1 MKRLFTQKLLEK
13 VLPSK
18 KANSDNKVIRVS
30 SKITIAQSLENL
42 KKLLGKV
49 LPSKKANSDNNVV
62 SVSSKPIHA
71 QSAME
76 YLMTYGWAILLIA
89 VVLVAFFTL
98 GVFNGNGSAIP
109 TSCTAQSGFL
119 CSNPVMDTTG
129 NVLVNFGQSSGSTI
143 TVQATACSNSSAAPS
158 PTAWVQQPVNNPTFI
173 TGITGTLGFQCSLSS
188 NVIGTKFSG
197 TLWIQYQKNGVSG
210 QEAEIGIFTA
220 KAGAPIAINLGNT
233 GSGSSGGS
241 GETLSGLASLPTL
254 VYNTGSGE
262 TSTSAT
268 VTSGNVIICAAAVG
282 MELNQGVNAGLTPS
296 WTSNAND
303 IYKSTS
309 VGHQTGLT
317 CSASANTNANITMG
331 AISVTTNL
339 PYTVTSSSG
348 QEISDSYQISY
359 TLSHT
364 SYVIILVACGEEA
377 GGNPCNFNTPLPS
390 GCSQLFQNEGYNDYS
405 ESVLGIVCNEQS
417 SGDYSF
423 IVYDYAY
430 PNGAMVS
437 YSVYAF
443 NIQTNPVCALINTP
457 DSEIFLSGLKST
469 TLTTTQSCGA
479 TNFQWYEEAPG
490 ASSFSE
496 ISGATSNTYTFSPSS
511 GAATGTYQFDVQTS
525 NNQGNQATSIPINVL
540 VTNNPY
546 AYVTNSNAN
555 NVSIV
560 DVTTGNVL
568 DAITSEFYGPQG
580 IAFYSGNVYITNL
593 YSSNIIEINPT
604 NSNVIGTPWTSG
616 FNHPSGIAFYSGN
629 AYVVNEEGGTSFNGN
644 VVEINPTN
652 GNIISSWSSG
662 FYYPQGITFYSGNAY
677 IVNEEGGSNYLGNVI
692 EINPTNG
699 IVIDSWNSGFE
710 DPFETAFYSG
720 NAYVVN
726 ANSNNVIEINPING
740 NVIGTPWT
748 SGISS
753 PYGITFYSGNAYI
766 TNVNYNNIV
775 KINPINGDV
784 IGSWNSGFEFPEDVA
799 FST

>member
-1 MKRLFTQKLLEK
+1 MKRLFNQKLLEK
-13 VLPSK
+13 
-18 KANSDNKVIRVS
+18 
-30 SKITIAQSLENL
+30 
-42 KKLLGKV
+42 
-49 LPSKKANSDNNVV
+49 
-62 SVSSKPIHA
+62 VSSKPIHA

-89 VVLVAFFTL
+89 IVLVAFFTL

-241 GETLSGLASLPTL
+241 GESLTGIASSPSYI
-254 VYNTGSGE
+254 YNTGSG
-262 TSTSAT
+262 TTPASAT
-268 VTSGNVIICAAAVG
+268 VTSGNVILCAGAVG
-282 MELNQGVNAGLTPS
+282 MESNQGVTAGLTPS

-303 IYKSTS
+303 IYQSTS

-317 CSASANTNANITMG
+317 CSASANTNANVTIG
-331 AISVTTNL
+331 AVGVTTNL

-348 QEISDSYQISY
+348 QEVSDSYPISY

-364 SYVIILVACGEEA
+364 SYVVILVACGEEA
-377 GGNPCNFNTPLPS
+377 YGVPCGFNDLPS

-405 ESVLGIVCNEQS
+405 ESVLGAICNTQA
-417 SGDYSF
+417 SGTYSF
-423 IVYDYAY
+423 NVYDYAS

-437 YSVYAF
+437 YGVYAF
-443 NIQTNPVCALINTP
+443 NLQTSPVCALINTP
-457 DSEIFLSGLKST
+457 YSEIFLSGLKST
-469 TLTTTQSCGA
+469 TLTTIQSCGA
-479 TNFQWYEEAPG
+479 ANFQWYEEAPG

-511 GAATGTYQFDVQTS
+511 DAATGTYQFDVQTS
-525 NNQGNQATSIPINVL
+525 DNQGNQATSISINVL
-540 VTNNPY
+540 VTNDPY
-546 AYVTNSNAN
+546 VYVTNGGGGAN

-560 DVTTGNVL
+560 DLTTGNVL
-568 DAITSEFYGPQG
+568 DAITSGF
-580 IAFYSGNVYITNL
+580 
-593 YSSNIIEINPT
+593 SS
-604 NSNVIGTPWTSG
+604 
-616 FNHPSGIAFYSGN
+616 
-629 AYVVNEEGGTSFNGN
+629 
-644 VVEINPTN
+644 
-652 GNIISSWSSG
+652 
-662 FYYPQGITFYSGNAY
+662 PQGITFYSGNAY
-677 IVNEEGGSNYLGNVI
+677 VINDGSNNVI

-699 IVIDSWNSGFE
+699 NI
-710 DPFETAFYSG
+710 
-720 NAYVVN
+720 
-726 ANSNNVIEINPING
+726 
-740 NVIGTPWT
+740 IGTPWT

-753 PYGITFYSGNAYI
+753 PYGITFYSGNAYVTNYYSNNVVEINPTIGNVIGAWSSGIYRPLGIAFYSGNAYIVNEEGGTNANGNVVEINPSNKNVIGAWSSGFYYPYGI
-766 TNVNYNNIV
+766 TFYSGNAYVTNEGSNNVIEINPLSNSVIGTPWTSGFSGLRGITFYSGNAYVVNNQGGPNYNGNFV
-775 KINPINGDV
+775 EINPTNGNV
-784 IGSWNSGFEFPEDVA
+784 IGAWSSGFNYPNDIAFP
-799 FST
+799 S